1 MRLSNII
8 ILIENCNVFT
18 KEEFLGIF
26 GQLFKGEQEINSTH
40 TARQAKSRDIDSKRP
55 NIISCEIHV
64 LICVK
69 SKHGCSSGMMSWIIL
84 VIYEKNCVIVCI
96 QVVEQFSFIRLSIV
110 GFESKRLNQ
119 FINSLHSKRIF
130 SVYRKISLFIKKNS
144 LVRTLLAH
152 YLALGSAC
160 YDLNILYYRAIFVG
174 FILYILLIY
183 RYLIS
188 ISLYQQLLFSFCI
201 DQKRFLYPD
210 EEISLYIKLSMGVQH
225 IIYQHIQLSLDL
237 FIMKKRRKIMGSSIS
252 VWLRIIGFPLLVGHL
267 QQYFIVSAIS

>member
-1 MRLSNII
+1 
-8 ILIENCNVFT
+8 
-18 KEEFLGIF
+18 
-26 GQLFKGEQEINSTH
+26 
-40 TARQAKSRDIDSKRP
+40 
-55 NIISCEIHV
+55 
-64 LICVK
+64 
-69 SKHGCSSGMMSWIIL
+69 
-84 VIYEKNCVIVCI
+84 
-96 QVVEQFSFIRLSIV
+96 
-110 GFESKRLNQ
+110 
-119 FINSLHSKRIF
+119 LHSKRIF

-267 QQYFIVSAIS
+267 